1 MCWHALLFFY
11 FRRGSWRP
19 IGHMRPSSP
28 LLDSVRDLFEGQE
41 QLAKDFTRAF
51 SHFDNNLPEDNKQ
64 HVKDNKPEQKHRNSS
79 VKYKKDHKPNLQ
91 TTFKR
96 VDTESF
102 DSSYKKDSPMT
113 AGGVNK
119 KWDIESSELLPLNNL
134 FDVTFIVGQG
144 KNKTRL
150 FGVRAMMAVRS
161 R

>member
-1 MCWHALLFFY
+1 M
-11 FRRGSWRP
+11 
-19 IGHMRPSSP
+19 
-28 LLDSVRDLFEGQE
+28 
-41 QLAKDFTRAF
+41 
-51 SHFDNNLPEDNKQ
+51 
-64 HVKDNKPEQKHRNSS
+64 KDNKFEQKHKNSS

-102 DSSYKKDSPMT
+102 DSSYKKYSPMT

-119 KWDIESSELLPLNNL
+119 KWDIESSESLPVNNL

-161 R
+161 RYLTK